1 MQSLNPMCFLNCRFL
16 LRFKFGINPIL
27 YYKMARGMCNHSSRF
42 CLKNRCGK
50 NPGKYCTCK
59 QQRQRF
65 SRRFTRGKHCKRGT
79 CITVMKFENE
89 FGKNA
94 IFMGGDSRRGFM
106 VKTTPKQMVVNDMV
120 LKIRPVGRTR
130 IFVAGT
136 GDAYNIELAHGFMSS
151 SFASQFNTPYEVAQ
165 CLKSEFYNCGA
176 SFIVAGWTKKHG
188 AEAYFVDKKSKI
200 NVVSDYHTLGCGRR
214 GAAAAYRDPVRGY
227 QPICTI
233 NDAAEIVR
241 RAVCFGAAASAGVGG
256 TLYDEYVGGDDGV
269 YNNLGIERNIAV
281 RNETIYGIGPPR
293 DVIVYDYPSDLE
305 V

>member
-1 MQSLNPMCFLNCRFL
+1 
-16 LRFKFGINPIL
+16 
-27 YYKMARGMCNHSSRF
+27 MARGMCNHSSRF

-106 VKTTPKQMVVNDMV
+106 VKTTPKQMVVTDDMV